1 MKKKTLLGL
10 LLVVSV
16 IACACSST
24 KEEVTDATD
33 ELVTESASQVESDNG
48 VSNPL
53 GLSDEVVKE
62 LWGDDLQS
70 LEQAIADLEA
80 GGISID
86 EVKFNEAVKTS
97 NIKKGEFTVNL
108 EDFKL
113 NRNSKVSL
121 LLENGW
127 VVDENIAFDTGKLGQ
142 TVSIKN
148 EKYPDLKAD
157 VIVADLTDMADIA
170 SCDILGFTVNTVS
183 MGVSAEELPEFE
195 VNGVKLGM
203 SASDITKV
211 LGVAMRSEKTTTV
224 VNDSEV
230 VITNLYYF
238 SADNA
243 VMYSFSIVGE
253 LGLRNVSVLACR

>member
-1 MKKKTLLGL
+1 MKKKTLLGIL
-10 LLVVSV
+10 LAVSV
-16 IACACSST
+16 ITCACSST
-24 KEEVTDATD
+24 KEEVIEATD
-33 ELVTESASQVESDNG
+33 ELATESASQVESTNAA
-48 VSNPL
+48 SNTL

-80 GGISID
+80 GGISMD
-86 EVKFNEAVKTS
+86 EAKFNEAVKTS
-97 NIKKGEFTVNL
+97 NIKKGEFTISL
-108 EDFKL
+108 EDSKL
-113 NRNSKVSL
+113 NRNSKVSS
-121 LLENGW
+121 LLESGW
-127 VVDENIAFDTGKLGQ
+127 VVDEDITFDTGKLGQ

-157 VIVADLTDMADIA
+157 VIVSDLNDKADIA
-170 SCDILGFTVNTVS
+170 SCDILGFTINTVG
-183 MGVSAEELPEFE
+183 MDVSEELPEFE

-211 LGVAMRSEKTTTV
+211 LGVAMRSEKTNTI
-224 VNDSEV
+224 VNGNEV
-230 VITNLYYF
+230 ATTNLYYF
-238 SADNA
+238 STDNA